1 MKYHFRINKEDS
13 LYWGECI
20 EIASCHSRGDTL
32 IELKEMLKECLD
44 LVLDEPPES
53 EVIFPLPD
61 PSIKPSD
68 DVIDI
73 EMEPHIA
80 FSQLLRQY
88 RISRR
93 MSLSDAQKALGLP
106 NRNSY
111 VRLEKKGNP
120 TFQMVE
126 KVMKAFP
133 DFPIAS
139 CF

>member
-1 MKYHFRINKEDS
+1 MKYHFRIYKEDD

-20 EIASCHSRGDTL
+20 EIGSCHSQGDTL
-32 IELKEMLKECLD
+32 DELKLMLKECLD
-44 LVLDEPPES
+44 LVLNEPPES
-53 EVIFPLPD
+53 DVMFPLPD
-61 PSIKPSD
+61 PSIPLSE
-68 DVIDI
+68 DVIEI
-73 EMEPHIA
+73 EVAPHIA

-88 RISRR
+88 RISHR
-93 MSLSDAQKALGLP
+93 MSLSEAQKALGLP